1 MYGALGSIP
10 STTKKK
16 KNKAK
21 TIPIPTVLKVEGE
34 VEKKD
39 SFYVRAAQVTW
50 EASRIKSRRD

>member
-1 MYGALGSIP
+1 
-10 STTKKK
+10 
-16 KNKAK
+16 
-21 TIPIPTVLKVEGE
+21 